1 MSQGPLAGVKVVEL
15 AGIGPGPCA
24 GMMLADM
31 GADVTVIERRSPNAN
46 AAPTSQQMAA
56 HTFYNRGK
64 RSVAV
69 DLKNPAG
76 VELVLK
82 LVAESDLL
90 IEGFRPGVMERL
102 GLGPEVCLERNPRL
116 VFGRMTGWGQS
127 GPLAHAAGHDPNYI
141 ALSGALW
148 PGGST
153 DRVPSA
159 PLTLV
164 GDIGGGTM
172 ILIFGLLSGL
182 FHAQKTGQGQVVDAA
197 ITDGSAYI
205 SSLLRMM
212 HNTGQI
218 SDEPG
223 SGWAD
228 FGAPW
233 NDTYACSDGEYI
245 TICPLEPQFYADLM
259 ARLGLVDDPLFADQ
273 WDKTQWP
280 AGKLRMAELFGE
292 KTRDEWC
299 ALLEGTDVC
308 FAPVL
313 NLTEAVT
320 HPHNVERETFI
331 TRDGVVQPAPAPR
344 FSVSEP
350 TVGACP
356 IPGEHTA
363 EIVQSLGLDEAELRE
378 SGAI

>member
-1 MSQGPLAGVKVVEL
+1 MPQGPLAGVKVIEL

-31 GADVTVIERRSPNAN
+31 GAEVIVVERKAPNAN

-56 HTFYNRGK
+56 QTFYNRGK
-64 RSVAV
+64 RSIAV
-69 DLKNPAG
+69 DLKNPEG

-82 LVAESDLL
+82 LVEGSDLL

-148 PGGST
+148 PGGSAERPPT
-153 DRVPSA
+153 A

-164 GDIGGGTM
+164 GDVGGGTM

-182 FHAQKTGQGQVVDAA
+182 VHAQKTGEGQVVDAA

-205 SSLLRMM
+205 ASLLRMM

-228 FGAPW
+228 FGSPW
-233 NDTYACSDGEYI
+233 NDTYTCSDGKHI
-245 TICPLEPQFYADLM
+245 TICPLEPQFYALLIDK
-259 ARLGLVDDPLFADQ
+259 LGLQDDPVFADQ

-280 AGKLRMAELFGE
+280 EGKRRMTALIAS
-292 KTRDEWC
+292 KTRDEWD
-299 ALLEGTDVC
+299 ALLEGTDAC
-308 FAPVL
+308 YAPVL
-313 NLTEAVT
+313 DLTEAAS
-320 HPHNVERETFI
+320 HPHNAARGTYLDI
-331 TRDGVVQPAPAPR
+331 DGVVQPAPAPR
-344 FSVSEP
+344 FSRSEP
-350 TVGACP
+350 QVGPCP
-356 IPGEHTA
+356 IPGEHTDA
-363 EIVQSLGLDEAELRE
+363 IVAGLGLDLAALQA
-378 SGAI
+378 SGAV

>member
-1 MSQGPLAGVKVVEL
+1 MSNGPLAGVKVIEL

-31 GADVTVIERRSPNAN
+31 GADVIVVERKSPNAN
-46 AAPTSQQMAA
+46 AAPTSQQMAGQ
-56 HTFYNRGK
+56 TFYNRGK
-64 RSVAV
+64 RSIAV

-76 VELVLK
+76 VSLVLD
-82 LVAESDLL
+82 LIAGSDLL

-102 GLGPEVCLERNPRL
+102 GLGPEACLQRNPRL

-148 PGGST
+148 PGGSAERAPT
-153 DRVPSA
+153 A

-164 GDIGGGTM
+164 GDVGGGTM

-182 FHAQKTGQGQVVDAA
+182 VHAQKTGEGQVVDAA

-218 SDEPG
+218 SDVPG

-228 FGAPW
+228 FGSPW
-233 NDTYACSDGEYI
+233 NDTYTCADGKHI
-245 TICPLEPQFYADLM
+245 TICPLEPQFYALLM
-259 ARLGLVDDPLFADQ
+259 EKLGLTDDPVFADQ
-273 WDKTQWP
+273 WDKSQWP
-280 AGKLRMAELFGE
+280 EGKRRIAALVAS
-292 KTRDEWC
+292 KTRDEWNE
-299 ALLEGTDVC
+299 LLEGTDAC
-308 FAPVL
+308 YAPVL
-313 NLTEAVT
+313 DLTEAAN
-320 HPHNVERETFI
+320 HPHNVARGTFLNV
-331 TRDGVVQPAPAPR
+331 DGVVQPAPAPR
-344 FSVSEP
+344 FSRSEP
-350 TVGACP
+350 RVGACP
-356 IPGEHTA
+356 VPGEHTRDIIA
-363 EIVQSLGLDEAELRE
+363 EFGLDPAALQE
-378 SGAI
+378 SGAV